1 MLNQLLALIKRE
13 PAVVVTVAAAVL
25 GLAVA
30 FGVPLSPD
38 RIAAITAVLTVVAG
52 IIVRSQVTPTP

>member
-1 MLNQLLALIKRE
+1 MLDKLLALIKRE

-30 FGVPLSPD
+30 FGVPFSAD
-38 RIAAITAVLTVVAG
+38 QKTAIFAALTVVAG
-52 IIVRSQVTPTP
+52 IIVRANVTPTP